1 MSNDSISIMD
11 LDVEDMKM
19 GLTFDNEDSAIL
31 SINKWSEKAF
41 CPLSKSRYQKPKVK
55 PDGERIKGRR
65 CFQCCHGLK
74 YTRKVTEKRPWQRVK
89 FTGCPVKINLN
100 EQEDGK
106 WMVTSPH
113 LTHEGHPVTK
123 SSFYSHQTQRKLESS
138 DKVRTIFVF
147 ESLFSNIIIVDK
159 SNIKQINSNIFHFN
173 SKNLWIIR
181 LL

>member
-1 MSNDSISIMD
+1 MSDDSKLFND

-19 GLTFDNEDSAIL
+19 SLTFDNEDVAIL
-31 SINKWSEKAF
+31 SMNKWSEKAL
-41 CPLSKSRYQKPKVK
+41 CPLSKARYQKPKIK

-100 EQEDGK
+100 EQDDGR
-106 WMVTSPH
+106 WMVTSLH

-123 SSFYSHQTQRKLESS
+123 SAFYSHQTQRKLESS
-138 DKVRTIFVF
+138 DKV
-147 ESLFSNIIIVDK
+147 S
-159 SNIKQINSNIFHFN
+159 QIYIWSGAYI
-173 SKNLWIIR
+173 
-181 LL
+181 